1 MIKSTMQKIDVSD
14 EVWIWV
20 HQKYENSLIVGTFY
34 SFETNNIYYLA
45 ITEDDQWYQ
54 QSNETYNLKCTNS
67 NIKTTTTIF
76 INIIIIHCSINIW
89 KS

>member
-45 ITEDDQWYQ
+45 ITKDDQWYQ
-54 QSNETYNLKCTNS
+54 QSNETYNLQCTNS

>member
-20 HQKYENSLIVGTFY
+20 HQKYENSLIVGKFY

-54 QSNETYNLKCTNS
+54 QSNETYNLQYTNS
-67 NIKTTTTIF
+67 KIMTTIT
-76 INIIIIHCSINIW
+76 IIIDHMSMHFIINM
-89 KS
+89 